1 MPEDYYRNILY
12 PLQDKIL
19 KIVGTLPVEFYLG
32 GGTALSRAYLHHRY
46 SDDLDFFVNGVP
58 NFKLQVNKVIKQF
71 TLSGLQFETSVADE
85 GFARLFIMD
94 GECTLKLD
102 FINDVP
108 FRSGMVTETNLF
120 LRTDTILNILSNKLT
135 ALGRYAPRDVVDIIF
150 ICEKTL
156 LNWETIFNDASEKDV
171 WVNPVNAAEIL
182 EQFPLEKIKEVAW
195 IDKPPSTEW
204 FKERINKIIPDIL
217 DGGNNRLYKG

>member
-19 KIVGTLPVEFYLG
+19 KIVGNLPVEFYLG

-58 NFKLQVNKVIKQF
+58 DFKLQVNKVIKQF

-94 GECTLKLD
+94 GEE
-102 FINDVP
+102 I
-108 FRSGMVTETNLF
+108 RSEALQG
-120 LRTDTILNILSNKLT
+120 SNWYSPSPQL
-135 ALGRYAPRDVVDIIF
+135 P
-150 ICEKTL
+150 
-156 LNWETIFNDASEKDV
+156 
-171 WVNPVNAAEIL
+171 EIL
-182 EQFPLEKIKEVAW
+182 
-195 IDKPPSTEW
+195 
-204 FKERINKIIPDIL
+204 
-217 DGGNNRLYKG
+217 